1 MLSDDSVNRVP
12 PDAPS
17 LGLCGPRGVGAPL
30 GIGPGGPLYFVP
42 PPLEIGLGT
51 QTPSSLCSV
60 SWIPRSLILKVFS
73 PRPSDWHVF
82 LRALPTG
89 RRPAGAD
96 PAGQGPGI
104 APEPWIM
111 AEPSPGVCRRE
122 NSSATGTE
130 AF

>member
-1 MLSDDSVNRVP
+1 MQGRKHFINLRDGHRWGDET
-12 PDAPS
+12 A
-17 LGLCGPRGVGAPL
+17 
-30 GIGPGGPLYFVP
+30 
-42 PPLEIGLGT
+42 
-51 QTPSSLCSV
+51 
-60 SWIPRSLILKVFS
+60 
-73 PRPSDWHVF
+73 SDWHVI

-104 APEPWIM
+104 APEPWII